1 MNTAKRISFTFLAA
15 VFIFLLMTG
24 TSTSQFRT
32 PRPSP
37 NASVNQLV
45 GVTDIVIH
53 YSRPGVKNR
62 VIWGELV
69 PYNQV
74 WRTGANEVTSITF
87 SDPVKIYAET
97 GAAGTGNKL
106 EAGTYGIHT
115 IPAQN
120 EWTIIFSKN
129 TEVGGSS
136 EYKQENDALRIKVK
150 PSVSEFQERMIFT
163 FSDITD
169 SSAIVNLMWE
179 KLEVSFKIETDTKG
193 LTLAKAEQSIDWGT
207 PMQAA
212 NYCLQNNIDL
222 DKGLKW
228 INISTMINENY
239 WNTRIKARLMEKNGN
254 KTEAITLMEKA
265 LEMGKMMDEKPFDY
279 DQMEKILAEWKG

>member
-1 MNTAKRISFTFLAA
+1 MNTLKRGSHLLLAA
-15 VFIFLLMTG
+15 VLIFLIISG
-24 TSTSQFRT
+24 TAVAQFRT

-45 GVTDIVIH
+45 GVTEITIH

-62 VIWGELV
+62 TIWGELV

-87 SDPVKIYAET
+87 SDPIAISD
-97 GAAGTGNKL
+97 GTGTGTKL

-115 IPAQN
+115 MPGQN

-129 TEVGGSS
+129 TEVGASS
-136 EYKQENDALRIKVK
+136 EYKQENDVLRLKVK
-150 PSVSEFQERMIFT
+150 PAPSEFQERLIFT
-163 FSDITD
+163 FSDLTD
-169 SSAIVNLMWE
+169 SSASINLMWE
-179 KLEVSFKIETDTKG
+179 KLKVSFKAETATKD
-193 LTLAKAEQSIDWGT
+193 LIMAKAEQSIDWGT

-239 WNTRIKARLMEKNGN
+239 WNTRIKARFLEKTG
-254 KTEAITLMEKA
+254 KKAEAITLMEKA
-265 LEMGKMMDEKPFDY
+265 LEMGKKMEQKPFDY
-279 DQMEKILAEWKG
+279 DQMEKLLAEWKG

>member
-1 MNTAKRISFTFLAA
+1 MNSGKRKSLLFFGTAFLFLMIS
-15 VFIFLLMTG
+15 G
-24 TSTSQFRT
+24 SSSGQFRT

-45 GVTDIVIH
+45 GVTDITIH

-87 SDPVKIYAET
+87 TDPVTIFDEN
-97 GAAGTGNKL
+97 GTGTKL

-129 TEVGGSS
+129 TEAGASS
-136 EYKQENDALRIKVK
+136 DYIQENDALRINVK
-150 PSVSEFQERMIFT
+150 PAQSDFQERLIFT
-163 FSDITD
+163 FSDLTD
-169 SSAIVNLMWE
+169 SSASVNLMWE
-179 KLEVSFKIETDTKG
+179 KLKVSFKIEAATRD
-193 LTLAKAEQSIDWGT
+193 LIMAKAEQSIDWNT

-212 NYCLQNNIDL
+212 NYCLQNSTDL
-222 DKGLKW
+222 DKGMKW

-239 WNTRIKARLMEKNGN
+239 WNTRLKARFLEKTGN
-254 KTEAITLMEKA
+254 KAEAITLMEKA
-265 LEMGKMMDEKPFDY
+265 LEMGKKMEQKPFDY
-279 DQMEKILAEWKG
+279 DQMEKLLAEWKG

>member
-1 MNTAKRISFTFLAA
+1 MNTLKRGSYLLLAA
-15 VFIFLLMTG
+15 VLIFLIISG
-24 TSTSQFRT
+24 TAAAQFRT

-45 GVTDIVIH
+45 GVTEFTIH

-87 SDPVKIYAET
+87 SDPVTISD
-97 GAAGTGNKL
+97 GTGTGTKL

-136 EYKQENDALRIKVK
+136 EYKEENDALRLKVK
-150 PSVSEFQERMIFT
+150 PASSEFQERLIFM
-163 FSDITD
+163 FSDLTD
-169 SSAIVNLMWE
+169 SSASVNLMWE
-179 KLEVSFKIETDTKG
+179 KLKVSFKVETDTKD
-193 LTLAKAEQSIDWGT
+193 LIMAKAEQSIDWGT

-239 WNTRIKARLMEKNGN
+239 WNTRIKARFLEKTG
-254 KTEAITLMEKA
+254 KKEEAIALMEKA
-265 LEMGKMMDEKPFDY
+265 LEMGKKMEQKPFDY
-279 DQMEKILAEWKG
+279 DQMEKLLAEWKS

>member
-1 MNTAKRISFTFLAA
+1 MITINRTL
-15 VFIFLLMTG
+15 FIFSAVLLISLVLIENSMG
-24 TSTSQFRT
+24 QFRT

-37 NASVNQLV
+37 NASVTQLV
-45 GVTDIVIH
+45 GVTDISIH

-87 SDPVKIYAET
+87 SDPVKIS
-97 GAAGTGNKL
+97 AADGTGGEKL

-136 EYKQENDALRIKVK
+136 EYKPENDVLKLKVK
-150 PSVSEFQERMIFT
+150 PAASDFIERLMFT
-163 FSDITD
+163 FSDVTD
-169 SSAIVNLMWE
+169 SSSLVNLNWE
-179 KLEVSFKIETDTKG
+179 KIKVSFKLETETRN

-222 DKGLKW
+222 EKGLKW
-228 INISTMINENY
+228 INASTMINENY
-239 WNTRIKARLMEKNGN
+239 WNTRVKARLLQKMGN
-254 KTEAITLMEKA
+254 KSEAISLMEKA
-265 LEMGKMMDEKPFDY
+265 LEMGKKMDDKPFDY
-279 DQMEKILAEWKG
+279 DQMEKLLAEWKG

>member
-1 MNTAKRISFTFLAA
+1 MNTLKRGSYLLLAA
-15 VFIFLLMTG
+15 VLIFLIISG
-24 TSTSQFRT
+24 TAAAQFRT

-45 GVTDIVIH
+45 GVTEFTIH

-87 SDPVKIYAET
+87 SDPVTISD
-97 GAAGTGNKL
+97 GTGTGTKL

-136 EYKQENDALRIKVK
+136 EYKEENDALRLKVK
-150 PSVSEFQERMIFT
+150 PASSEFHERLIFM
-163 FSDITD
+163 FSDLTD
-169 SSAIVNLMWE
+169 SSASVNLMWE
-179 KLEVSFKIETDTKG
+179 KLKVSFKVETDTKD
-193 LTLAKAEQSIDWGT
+193 LIMAKAEQSIDWGT

-239 WNTRIKARLMEKNGN
+239 WNTRIKARFLEKTG
-254 KTEAITLMEKA
+254 KKEEAIALMEKA
-265 LEMGKMMDEKPFDY
+265 LEMGKKMEQKPFDY
-279 DQMEKILAEWKG
+279 DQMEKLLAEWKS

>member
-1 MNTAKRISFTFLAA
+1 LLSA
-15 VFIFLLMTG
+15 VVLIFLIISG
-24 TSTSQFRT
+24 TAAAQFRT

-45 GVTDIVIH
+45 GVTEFTIH

-62 VIWGELV
+62 EIWGELV

-87 SDPVKIYAET
+87 SDPVTISD
-97 GAAGTGNKL
+97 GTGTGTKL

-136 EYKQENDALRIKVK
+136 EYKEENDALRLKVK
-150 PSVSEFQERMIFT
+150 PAASEFQERLIFM
-163 FSDITD
+163 FSDLTD
-169 SSAIVNLMWE
+169 SSASVNLMWE
-179 KLEVSFKIETDTKG
+179 KLKVSFKVETDTKD
-193 LTLAKAEQSIDWGT
+193 LIMAKAEQSIDWGT

-212 NYCLQNNIDL
+212 NYCLQNNADL

-239 WNTRIKARLMEKNGN
+239 WNTRIKARFLEKTG
-254 KTEAITLMEKA
+254 KKEEAIALMEKA
-265 LEMGKMMDEKPFDY
+265 LEMGKKMEQKPFDY
-279 DQMEKILAEWKG
+279 DQMEKLLAEWKS

>member
-1 MNTAKRISFTFLAA
+1 MNTLKRGSYLLLAA
-15 VFIFLLMTG
+15 VLIFLIISG
-24 TSTSQFRT
+24 TAAAQFRT

-45 GVTDIVIH
+45 GVTEFTIH

-87 SDPVKIYAET
+87 SDPVTISD
-97 GAAGTGNKL
+97 GTGTGTKL

-136 EYKQENDALRIKVK
+136 EYKEENDALRLKVK
-150 PSVSEFQERMIFT
+150 PSSSEFQERLIFM
-163 FSDITD
+163 FSDLTD
-169 SSAIVNLMWE
+169 SSASVNLMWE
-179 KLEVSFKIETDTKG
+179 KLKVSFKVETDTKD
-193 LTLAKAEQSIDWGT
+193 LIMAKAEQSIDWGT

-239 WNTRIKARLMEKNGN
+239 WNTRIKARFLEKTG
-254 KTEAITLMEKA
+254 KKEEAIALMEKA
-265 LEMGKMMDEKPFDY
+265 LEMGKKMEQKPFDY
-279 DQMEKILAEWKG
+279 DQMEKLLAEWKS

>member
-1 MNTAKRISFTFLAA
+1 MNTVKRNP
-15 VFIFLLMTG
+15 FLLSVVVLIFFLMTD

-87 SDPVKIYAET
+87 SDPVTISAE
-97 GAAGTGNKL
+97 GGTGSKL

-115 IPAQN
+115 IPAQK
-120 EWTIIFSKN
+120 EWTIIFSRN
-129 TEVGGSS
+129 TEVGASS
-136 EYKQENDALRIKVK
+136 EYKQENDALRINVK
-150 PSVSEFQERMIFT
+150 PSQSEFQERLIFT
-163 FSDITD
+163 FSDLTD
-169 SSAIVNLMWE
+169 SSAVVNLMWE
-179 KLEVSFKIETDTKG
+179 KLKLSFKVETATG
-193 LTLAKAEQSIDWGT
+193 ELIMAKAEQSIDWGT

-239 WNTRIKARLMEKNGN
+239 WNTRIKARLMEKKGN

-265 LEMGKMMDEKPFDY
+265 LEMGKKMEQKPFDY
-279 DQMEKILAEWKG
+279 DQMEKMLAEWKG

>member
-1 MNTAKRISFTFLAA
+1 MNTLKRGSYLLLAA
-15 VFIFLLMTG
+15 VLIFLIISG
-24 TSTSQFRT
+24 TAAAQFRT

-45 GVTDIVIH
+45 GVTEFTIH

-87 SDPVKIYAET
+87 SDPVTISD
-97 GAAGTGNKL
+97 GTGTGTKL

-136 EYKQENDALRIKVK
+136 EYKEENDALRLKVK
-150 PSVSEFQERMIFT
+150 PASCEFQERLIFM
-163 FSDITD
+163 FSDLTD
-169 SSAIVNLMWE
+169 SSASVNLMWE
-179 KLEVSFKIETDTKG
+179 KLKVSFKVETDTKD
-193 LTLAKAEQSIDWGT
+193 LIMAKAEQSIDWGT

-239 WNTRIKARLMEKNGN
+239 WNTRIKARFLEKTG
-254 KTEAITLMEKA
+254 KKEEAIALMEKA
-265 LEMGKMMDEKPFDY
+265 LEMGKKMEQKPFDY
-279 DQMEKILAEWKG
+279 DQMEKLLAEWKS

>member
-1 MNTAKRISFTFLAA
+1 MNTLKRGSYLLSAA
-15 VFIFLLMTG
+15 VLIFLIISG
-24 TSTSQFRT
+24 TAAAQFRT

-45 GVTDIVIH
+45 GVTEITIH

-87 SDPVKIYAET
+87 SDPVTISD
-97 GAAGTGNKL
+97 GTGTGTKL

-136 EYKQENDALRIKVK
+136 EYKEENDALR
-150 PSVSEFQERMIFT
+150 
-163 FSDITD
+163 
-169 SSAIVNLMWE
+169 
-179 KLEVSFKIETDTKG
+179 
-193 LTLAKAEQSIDWGT
+193 
-207 PMQAA
+207 
-212 NYCLQNNIDL
+212 
-222 DKGLKW
+222 
-228 INISTMINENY
+228 
-239 WNTRIKARLMEKNGN
+239 
-254 KTEAITLMEKA
+254 
-265 LEMGKMMDEKPFDY
+265 
-279 DQMEKILAEWKG
+279 

>member
-1 MNTAKRISFTFLAA
+1 MNTLKKGSYLFLAA
-15 VFIFLLMTG
+15 VLIFFLISG
-24 TSTSQFRT
+24 TASAQFRT

-45 GVTDIVIH
+45 GVTDITIH

-87 SDPVKIYAET
+87 SDPMTISD
-97 GAAGTGNKL
+97 GAGTGTKL
-106 EAGTYGIHT
+106 DAGTYGIHT

-129 TEVGGSS
+129 TEVGAGS
-136 EYKQENDALRIKVK
+136 EYKEENDALRLKVK
-150 PSVSEFQERMIFT
+150 PAPSEFQERLIFT
-163 FSDITD
+163 FSDLTD
-169 SSAIVNLMWE
+169 SAASVNLMWE
-179 KLEVSFKIETDTKG
+179 KLKVSFKVETDLKD
-193 LTLAKAEQSIDWGT
+193 LIMAKAEQSIDWGT

-212 NYCLQNNIDL
+212 NYCLQNNVDL

-239 WNTRIKARLMEKNGN
+239 WNTRIKARFLEKTG
-254 KTEAITLMEKA
+254 KKEEAITLMEKA
-265 LEMGKMMDEKPFDY
+265 LEMGKKMEQKPFDY
-279 DQMEKILAEWKG
+279 DQMEKLLAEWKS